1 MKALCLVLFLTAPLS
16 PQTQVSAVLD
26 DWHAAAAAADERR
39 YFSHF
44 APDAVFL
51 GTDATERWTRDE
63 FRQWARPHFASRK
76 TWSFRAVSRHISL
89 SPDGNVAWFDE
100 DLETSDLGP
109 ARGSGV
115 LLRQKGEWKIAHYDL
130 SIPIP
135 NPLMEEFRKRI
146 EEFSKKRRG
155 PRVRS

>member
-1 MKALCLVLFLTAPLS
+1 MKALCLALFLAAPPS
-16 PQTQVSAVLD
+16 PEAEVSAVLD
-26 DWHAAAAAADERR
+26 RWHAAAAASEEAL

-44 APDAVFL
+44 TPDAVFL

-63 FRQWARPHFASRK
+63 FRKWARPHFASHR
-76 TWSFRAVSRHISL
+76 TWSFRAISRHVSF

-100 DLETSDLGP
+100 NLQTGDLGP

-115 LLRQKGEWKIAHYDL
+115 LLREKGEWKIAHYDL
-130 SIPIP
+130 SVPIP

-146 EEFSKKRRG
+146 EEYSKKR
-155 PRVRS
+155 